1 MEASKA
7 LFLTTGQPWS
17 SDWEAVL
24 KLHPDYFNAY
34 VRMALVPIS
43 NRHLSEKFQSLVL
56 LAVDSSVT
64 HLYVPGIRVHMA
76 NALRLGATKA
86 DILEV
91 LELEVSL

>member
-1 MEASKA
+1 MEALKE

-17 SDWEAVL
+17 TEWEAIAS
-24 KLHPDYFNAY
+24 LHKDYFLAY
-34 VRMALVPIS
+34 VKMALVPIS

-64 HLYVPGIRVHMA
+64 HLYVPGVRVHMA

-91 LELEVSL
+91 LE